1 MQIIT
6 STKEIQSRCDSL
18 RAEGKT
24 IGLVP
29 TLGYLHEGHLS
40 LVRQACADNDICV
53 VSIFVNPT
61 QFGPDEDYEEY
72 PRDPER
78 DHRLLKEL
86 DVDLVFEPAPEEMYF
101 PDASTVV
108 EVKDDLT
115 KALCGASRPTHFQG
129 VTTVVA
135 KLFNLVKPHRAY
147 FGQKDAQQ
155 LIVIK
160 RMVRD
165 LNFDTVVIGMP
176 TVREEDGLA
185 VSSRNKYLSSEQRE
199 AATVLYR
206 SLMLAQKLI
215 DEGERDA
222 KTVIRRMRG
231 LIESEPLAKI
241 KPASGGLYIDYVEI
255 VDAHNLEKL
264 TKMEDDVL
272 IALAVFVGDTRLI
285 DNVMLTVRETSLK

>member
-1 MQIIT
+1 
-6 STKEIQSRCDSL
+6 
-18 RAEGKT
+18 
-24 IGLVP
+24 
-29 TLGYLHEGHLS
+29 
-40 LVRQACADNDICV
+40 
-53 VSIFVNPT
+53 
-61 QFGPDEDYEEY
+61 
-72 PRDPER
+72 
-78 DHRLLKEL
+78 
-86 DVDLVFEPAPEEMYF
+86 
-101 PDASTVV
+101 
-108 EVKDDLT
+108 
-115 KALCGASRPTHFQG
+115 
-129 VTTVVA
+129 
-135 KLFNLVKPHRAY
+135 
-147 FGQKDAQQ
+147 
-155 LIVIK
+155 
-160 RMVRD
+160 MVRD

-241 KPASGGLYIDYVEI
+241 KPASGGLCIDYVEI

-264 TKMEDDVL
+264 TKMEGDVL